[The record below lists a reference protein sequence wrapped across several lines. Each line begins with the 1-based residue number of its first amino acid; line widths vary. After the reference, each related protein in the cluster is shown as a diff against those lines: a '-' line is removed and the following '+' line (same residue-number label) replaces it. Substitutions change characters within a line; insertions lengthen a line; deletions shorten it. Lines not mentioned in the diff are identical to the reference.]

1 MCMKLNILDIFVEVL
16 VLLDVI
22 KIKYVFVLCLVF
34 PSSLLNSKQAYDS
47 PAGYD
52 IPYFRPTIDETV
64 RGQGLSSPQE
74 VSYIYM
80 LIAYLKSFNYLI
92 VV

>member
-1 MCMKLNILDIFVEVL
+1 MAEFRPFTMFRHLPLITLIIRMKLNILDIFVEVL

-34 PSSLLNSKQAYDS
+34 PSSLLNSKQAYDP

-74 VSYIYM
+74 V
-80 LIAYLKSFNYLI
+80 
-92 VV
+92 

>member
-1 MCMKLNILDIFVEVL
+1 MLYKLNMY
-16 VLLDVI
+16 LLYLI
-22 KIKYVFVLCLVF
+22 VF
-34 PSSLLNSKQAYDS
+34 PSSLLNSKQAYDP

-74 VSYIYM
+74 V
-80 LIAYLKSFNYLI
+80 
-92 VV
+92 